1 MESPD
6 PNTADHQKSE
16 TEGTFPAK
24 TAPVPAIENQPETD
38 SGESPKGIT
47 LSAASP
53 KASVA
58 NRRAFV
64 VVLTVLLAALGIV
77 AAGIYR
83 KGQQHQATK
92 QAETTDVYPSTNKN
106 SADSLVS
113 ALDETHK
120 RSRHSGT
127 TGAHDGTLLPPPLDP
142 NAEGSTPVPLV
153 HRSAAGGQQTA
164 SPTYGQN
171 QPVPPRTLSPEEQA
185 RQDAYDEEQ
194 QARRTPLTA
203 NATAA
208 VSTTGQGLS
217 CPGAG
222 APVGPNL
229 GDLATALRGG
239 GNPNSPAVTG
249 DYASYDQH
257 NPTADYQGQNQQ
269 DGKRDFLKKA
279 ASRPE
284 DDYLPHTRVA
294 PITRFLLVAG
304 TRIPATLDVQ
314 ANSDLPGELTGRV
327 REDVYDSR
335 FGDRHLLIPQG
346 SHLVGEYSSRITYGQ
361 ARLQVAWDRVLYPD
375 GSSIKLAGMNG
386 EDATGGSGLK
396 DRVNNHFGR
405 LIGEAALTTA
415 FAAGIALS
423 QRQNTSLL
431 AQPTVGNTISQAVGQ
446 QLGELGQETTRRN
459 QNRQPTVQIRPGTN
473 FFVFVNRDIAF
484 PEPYK
489 PIGVTQR

>member
-1 MESPD
+1 MDSPD
-6 PNTADHQKSE
+6 PNTADHQKPE
-16 TEGTFPAK
+16 AEAKFPAK
-24 TAPVPAIENQPETD
+24 TAPTIDNQPETD

-64 VVLTVLLAALGIV
+64 VVLTVLLVALGIV

-83 KGQQHQATK
+83 KGQQNQTTK

-120 RSRHSGT
+120 QTRHSGT
-127 TGAHDGTLLPPPLDP
+127 AGAHDGTLLPPSLDT
-142 NAEGSTPVPLV
+142 NADGSTPVPLV
-153 HRSAAGGQQTA
+153 HRAPAGGQQTA
-164 SPTYGQN
+164 PPTYGQN
-171 QPVPPRTLSPEEQA
+171 QPAPPRTLSPEEQA

-194 QARRTPLTA
+194 QARRTPLAA
-203 NATAA
+203 NATPAA
-208 VSTTGQGLS
+208 SITGQGS
-217 CPGAG
+217 SYPGAS

-229 GDLATALRGG
+229 GDLASALRGSS
-239 GNPNSPAVTG
+239 PNSPAVTG
-249 DYASYDQH
+249 DYAGYERH

-269 DGKRDFLKKA
+269 DDKRDFLKKA

-294 PITRFLLVAG
+294 PIAHFLLIAG

-314 ANSDLPGELTGRV
+314 ANSDLPGEITGRV

-346 SHLVGEYSSRITYGQ
+346 SHLVGEYSSHITYGQ
-361 ARLQVAWDRVLYPD
+361 ARLQVAWDRLLYPD

-396 DRVNNHFGR
+396 DHVNNHFGR

-431 AQPTVGNTISQAVGQ
+431 AQPTIGNTISQAVGQ

-489 PIGVTQR
+489 PLTSSER

>member
-1 MESPD
+1 MDSPD
-6 PNTADHQKSE
+6 PNTADDQKPE
-16 TEGTFPAK
+16 TEVKFPAK
-24 TAPVPAIENQPETD
+24 TAPTPPIENPTEPD

-64 VVLTVLLAALGIV
+64 VVLTVLLVALGIV

-83 KGQQHQATK
+83 KGQQNQTTK
-92 QAETTDVYPSTNKN
+92 QAETTDVYPNTNKN
-106 SADSLVS
+106 SADSLVT

-120 RSRHSGT
+120 QTRHAGT
-127 TGAHDGTLLPPPLDP
+127 TGAHDGTLLPPSLDT
-142 NAEGSTPVPLV
+142 NADGSTPVPLV
-153 HRSAAGGQQTA
+153 HRAAGAQQTA
-164 SPTYGQN
+164 PPNYGQN
-171 QPVPPRTLSPEEQA
+171 QPAPPPTLSPEEQA
-185 RQDAYDEEQ
+185 RQDAYDEEK
-194 QARRTPLTA
+194 QARRTPLAA

-208 VSTTGQGLS
+208 STTGQGLS
-217 CPGAG
+217 YPGAA
-222 APVGPNL
+222 APAGPNL
-229 GDLATALRGG
+229 GDLASALRGG
-239 GNPNSPAVTG
+239 GSPNSPAVTG
-249 DYASYDQH
+249 PYAGYDQH

-269 DGKRDFLKKA
+269 DDKRDFLKKA

-294 PITRFLLVAG
+294 PIARFLLVAG

-314 ANSDLPGELTGRV
+314 ANSDLPGEITGRV

-346 SHLVGEYSSRITYGQ
+346 SHLVGEYSSHITYGQ
-361 ARLQVAWDRVLYPD
+361 ARLQVAWDRLLYPD
-375 GSSIKLAGMNG
+375 GSSIQLAGMNG

-415 FAAGIALS
+415 FAAGIALT

-431 AQPTVGNTISQAVGQ
+431 AQPTIGNTISQAVGQ

-459 QNRQPTVQIRPGTN
+459 QNRQPTVQIRPGTH

-484 PEPYK
+484 PEPYTPLK
-489 PIGVTQR
+489 RDDK